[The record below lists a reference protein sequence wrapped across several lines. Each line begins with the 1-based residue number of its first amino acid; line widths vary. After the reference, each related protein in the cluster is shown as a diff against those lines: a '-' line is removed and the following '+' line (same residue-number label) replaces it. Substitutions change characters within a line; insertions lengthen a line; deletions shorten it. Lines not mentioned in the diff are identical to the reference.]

1 MEALGLLAQAV
12 VVAAILL
19 VAGFLASL
27 TKMGD
32 RLLGHWFERRIAAY
46 RQGLDAEIEEL
57 RAKLARLGDRDVRT
71 NEREYAALIGA
82 WEHFID
88 AYRATQQ
95 CVMRIMEYP
104 DLDRLP
110 AESVAEFLATTEF
123 SEPQRRQV
131 QQAERKNTAYAR
143 IMRMRFIN
151 HAGLMIFDARSHLL
165 KQSIFIPEEIEAA
178 FRAAHDMLG
187 GVQIQES
194 MEFEHGPVRGAPD
207 ERQALFKDGER
218 TLNNLKQRVRGRIG
232 AAAL

>member
-1 MEALGLLAQAV
+1 MEAFDLLAQAV
-12 VVAAILL
+12 IVAAILL
-19 VAGFLASL
+19 AGGFLASL
-27 TKMGD
+27 TKIGD
-32 RLLGHWFERRIAAY
+32 RLFGHWFERRIAAY
-46 RQGLDAEIEEL
+46 KQGLDAKIEEL

-82 WEHFID
+82 WEHFVD

-95 CVMRIMEYP
+95 CVVRFMTHP

-110 AESVAEFLATTEF
+110 DESLAEFLATTEF

-151 HAGLMIFDARSHLL
+151 HAGLMIFEARSHLL
-165 KQSIFIPEEIEAA
+165 KQSIFIPAEIEAA
-178 FRAAHDMLG
+178 FRAAHDMLT
-187 GVQIQES
+187 GVQVQES
-194 MEFEHGPVRGAPD
+194 MDFEHGPVRGVPD
-207 ERQALFKDGER
+207 ERQVLLQDGDR
-218 TLNNLKQRVRGRIG
+218 VLNDLKERVRERIG